1 MGEIHVKDSGDSLRE
16 VKKVFVKDS
25 TGTLRGPVR
34 KAFALDGSTVRD
46 VFTKIETLSISGTP
60 NSYTDATSEQVKIT
74 VSSINNAV
82 TATTYVR
89 NKGTANT
96 GGTVSLAA
104 VSATAYGYGNAQD
117 FEVGAFPGGQLA
129 IGDTISFNGAS
140 VYLSVQNG
148 GGFNNALQTVYLATN
163 ASSYSRGTLVSG
175 GYLHYNYTNQ
185 YSGNV
190 GSNPYSGTT
199 ANVSFTV
206 ANSAQASATHL
217 VQWVTGGGAQF
228 SQENTVVSMSHG
240 AISATVVQNR
250 AYNNVTVQSTNYS
263 ANGGATFSIS
273 GPFSVGSTTFSNTD
287 NVNTAASY
295 INTTIQ
301 SALPAGASSSVSS
314 NVVTINFAPGAV
326 TDLSFST
333 GNGSASGSQTPADTN
348 GATSTYTEGGSVS
361 ASSSVISQGTN
372 QSGNLSVVP
381 ITTGSTTTNITIP
394 NNSDTD
400 GAGTAIASALNGLS
414 GVTSSYDS
422 GTNKVTVITS
432 DDISVGTIS
441 DANSLVVSVD

>member
-1 MGEIHVKDSGDSLRE
+1 MG
-16 VKKVFVKDS
+16 
-25 TGTLRGPVR
+25 
-34 KAFALDGSTVRD
+34 A
-46 VFTKIETLSISGTP
+46 
-60 NSYTDATSEQVKIT
+60 
-74 VSSINNAV
+74 
-82 TATTYVR
+82 
-89 NKGTANT
+89 
-96 GGTVSLAA
+96 
-104 VSATAYGYGNAQD
+104 
-117 FEVGAFPGGQLA
+117 
-129 IGDTISFNGAS
+129 
-140 VYLSVQNG
+140 
-148 GGFNNALQTVYLATN
+148 
-163 ASSYSRGTLVSG
+163 
-175 GYLHYNYTNQ
+175 
-185 YSGNV
+185 
-190 GSNPYSGTT
+190 NPYSGTT
-199 ANVSFTV
+199 ATINFTV
-206 ANSAQASATHL
+206 GNSSQASATHL
-217 VQWVTGGGAQF
+217 VNWVTGGGAQF

-250 AYNNVTVQSTNYS
+250 PYNNVAVQSTNYS

-287 NVNTAASY
+287 NISTAASY

-333 GNGSASGSQTPADTN
+333 GNGSVTGSQTPADTN
-348 GATSTYTEGGSVS
+348 GATSTYTEAGSVS

-372 QSGNLSVVP
+372 QTGNLSVVP

-394 NNSDTD
+394 NNTNTD

-441 DANSLVVSVD
+441 DANSLSVSVD